1 MLEAAMAYQVV
12 NSETPYEGE
21 VVTVRLDTVR
31 MPDGALA
38 DREVVEHVGS
48 VAVVAIKNTGELLM
62 IRQYRHAAGGYMWEL
77 PAGLCDRD
85 GEEPLDTA
93 RRELAEETGW
103 HAARWATLV
112 DVWPSPGMSSEVVRI
127 YVARS
132 LSERHRDGD
141 EAGEEQDLKQRWV
154 NLPEAVRKVLDG
166 RITNGLAV
174 AGILAA
180 AVGAGIRDVGTRSAE
195 AAWPSTVRS
204 EQQG

>member
-1 MLEAAMAYQVV
+1 
-12 NSETPYEGE
+12 
-21 VVTVRLDTVR
+21 LDTVR
-31 MPDGALA
+31 MPDGALT
-38 DREVVEHVGS
+38 DREVVEHVRS
-48 VAVVAIKNTGELLM
+48 VAVVAIKNNGELLL
-62 IRQYRHAAGGYMWEL
+62 IRQYRHPVGGYMWEL

-85 GEEPLDTA
+85 DEDPLDTA

-103 HAARWATLV
+103 YAARWATLV

-132 LSERHRDGD
+132 LSQRHREGD
-141 EAGEEQDLKQRWV
+141 AAGEEQDLQQRWV

-180 AVGAGIRDVGTRSAE
+180 AVGAGVRDVGIRAAE
-195 AAWPSTVRS
+195 ADWPSPGGG
-204 EQQG
+204 EQHG

>member
-1 MLEAAMAYQVV
+1 MAYQVV
-12 NSETPYEGE
+12 KSETPYEGA

-38 DREVVEHVGS
+38 DREVVEHVRS
-48 VAVVAIKNTGELLM
+48 VAVVAIRNTGELLL
-62 IRQYRHAAGGYMWEL
+62 IRQYRHPARGYMWEL

-85 GEEPLDTA
+85 GEDPLDTA

-103 HAARWATLV
+103 HAAHWATLV

-141 EAGEEQDLKQRWV
+141 EVGEEQDLQQRWV

-180 AVGAGIRDVGTRSAE
+180 AVGTGVRDGGIRSAD
-195 AAWPSTVRS
+195 APWPAPGGGD
-204 EQQG
+204 QHG